1 MYGPTSEVKVALV
14 GETGV
19 GKTCIAVRFVSNSF
33 SQQTPSTSGAAFLRK
48 TLVIDDQ
55 PIKFQIWDTAGQE
68 KFRSLTPM
76 YYRSAN
82 SVIIVYD
89 VTRQAT
95 FEDVRFWVNEI
106 QQKGSQDVHIMIVG
120 NKIDR
125 QGREVTKEMA

>member
-1 MYGPTSEVKVALV
+1 
-14 GETGV
+14 
-19 GKTCIAVRFVSNSF
+19 
-33 SQQTPSTSGAAFLRK
+33 
-48 TLVIDDQ
+48 
-55 PIKFQIWDTAGQE
+55 
-68 KFRSLTPM
+68 M

-82 SVIIVYD
+82 CVIIVYD

-125 QGREVTKEMA
+125 EGREVAKETAQEYAA